1 MRRLT
6 FRSTSVVSSRG
17 VIWSERTASETIAI
31 PPMSSFWMT
40 GSWIP
45 AGRSLRM
52 AEIFE
57 RASCAASL
65 ILTSRLN
72 STMTVESPSRDVE

>member
-6 FRSTSVVSSRG
+6 FRSTSVVSSRE
-17 VIWSERTASETIAI
+17 VISGERTASETIAM
-31 PPMSSFWMT
+31 PPMSSFWIT
-40 GSWIP
+40 GSCIP
-45 AGRSLRM
+45 AGRSFRI

-57 RASCAASL
+57 RASWAASL
-65 ILTSRLN
+65 IFTSRLN